1 MSAID
6 ELLDERY
13 WEPDRSFTPQVWTY
27 IGEEDPR
34 EAAAELAAL
43 RAEVDRYDRVCTE
56 VRNSLTSFGIP
67 ELTGDRLTVIPLV
80 ERVRLLQTLRQKGIN
95 SLRAELAAANKAVDE
110 ARELLNKT
118 EWVRFDRSVFRNY
131 CWRCDHLQGEHY
143 PECELSAWLTAHPAQ
158 KEQE

>member
-43 RAEVDRYDRVCTE
+43 REE
-56 VRNSLTSFGIP
+56 NEKLSLDNA
-67 ELTGDRLTVIPLV
+67 ELTFRRKQVLELMD
-80 ERVRLLQTLRQKGIN
+80 
-95 SLRAELAAANKAVDE
+95 ELAAANKAVDK
-110 ARELLNKT
+110 ASRLASALLDKMNLAYKNT
-118 EWVRFDRSVFRNY
+118 EYKAAFYLYGDVMGDYKKNGGTQWTDEQ
-131 CWRCDHLQGEHY
+131 DALA
-143 PECELSAWLTAHPAQ
+143 AWLTAHPTQ
-158 KEQE
+158 KEQR